1 MRIALVVADFNG
13 EVTEPMADKAKERAK
28 ELDVEVADELHVY
41 GSFDTPLP
49 AKRLLERD
57 DVDGVVVVGAVIKG
71 ETLHDEMIFQA
82 TVTTLQR
89 LALEHDKPVALAI
102 TGPGMTWEEAM
113 ERVDYAANAVDAIV
127 KLGKAL
133 E

>member
-1 MRIALVVADFNG
+1 MRIGLVVADFND
-13 EVTEPMADKAKERAK
+13 EVTGPMAEKARERAK
-28 ELDVEVADELHVY
+28 ELDVEVVEELHVF
-41 GSFDTPLP
+41 GSFDVPLP
-49 AKRLLERD
+49 AQHLLERD
-57 DVDGVVVVGAVIKG
+57 DVDGVVVIGAVIKG

-89 LALEHDKPVALAI
+89 LALDRRKPVALGI
-102 TGPGMTWEEAM
+102 TGPGMSWEEAV
-113 ERVDYAANAVDAIV
+113 ERVDYAANAVDAVV